1 MVFWFMH
8 KKKFFTIVFMIFC
21 FIGIITTTCL
31 LASWKNDVSTNLQVK
46 KNLESFIKI
55 EDDSGIDFEELK
67 KINPDTV
74 GYIKV
79 PNTEVDYVVVKGK
92 DNDYYLKHDFN
103 KKSNKVGWIFMNYK
117 NKNDGSDKNLVI
129 FGHNT
134 SDGSMFGSLSKLLKK
149 ENIDKDNLVIDFY
162 TDTDQ
167 KKYQIFS
174 IYTIKP
180 ETYYI
185 NTEFRNDE
193 FERFK
198 EKVKNRSIFRI
209 DADIENKK
217 ILTLST
223 CQDYGVKRLVIH
235 AVEM

>member
-1 MVFWFMH
+1 MH
-8 KKKFFTIVFMIFC
+8 KKKFFTIIFIIFC
-21 FIGIITTTCL
+21 FVGILTTTCL
-31 LASWKNDVSTNLQVK
+31 LVSWKNDVSTNLQVK
-46 KNLESFIKI
+46 KKLEKYLKVDEK
-55 EDDSGIDFEELK
+55 EDIGIDFDELK

-79 PNTEVDYVVVKGK
+79 PNTKVDYVVVKGK

-103 KKSNKVGWIFMNYK
+103 KKSNSLGWIFMNYK

-134 SDGSMFGSLSKLLKK
+134 SDGSMFGSLASLLK
-149 ENIDKDNLVIDFY
+149 EEIINNKDDLVIDFY
-162 TDTDQ
+162 TDKDH

-198 EKVKNRSIFRI
+198 EKVKERSKYKIDVDITNRNII
-209 DADIENKK
+209 
-217 ILTLST
+217 TLST
-223 CQDYGVKRLVIH
+223 CQNYGVKRLVIH
-235 AVEM
+235 AVEIL

>member
-1 MVFWFMH
+1 LQEDGEVDVNNKRKTFV
-8 KKKFFTIVFMIFC
+8 ISFMIFC
-21 FIGIITTTCL
+21 FIGIITIICL
-31 LASWKNDVSTNLQVK
+31 LANWKKDVSTNLQVK
-46 KNLESFIKI
+46 KKLEKYISV
-55 EDDSGIDFEELK
+55 EDDIRIDFEELK
-67 KINPDTV
+67 KINPDTI

-79 PNTEVDYVVVKGK
+79 PNTKVDYVVVKEK

-103 KKSNKVGWIFMNYK
+103 KKSNNLGWIFMNYK

-134 SDGSMFGSLSKLLKK
+134 SDGSMFGSLSKLLNR
-149 ENIDKDNLVIDFY
+149 ENINKDNLVIDYY
-162 TDTDQ
+162 TDKEH

-193 FERFK
+193 FELFK
-198 EKVKNRSIFRI
+198 EKI
-209 DADIENKK
+209 
-217 ILTLST
+217 
-223 CQDYGVKRLVIH
+223 KR
-235 AVEM
+235 